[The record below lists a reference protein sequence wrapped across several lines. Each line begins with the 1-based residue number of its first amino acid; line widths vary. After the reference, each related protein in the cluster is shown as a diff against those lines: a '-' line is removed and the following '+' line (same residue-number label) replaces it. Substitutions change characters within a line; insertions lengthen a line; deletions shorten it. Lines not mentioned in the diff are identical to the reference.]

1 MHRGSINPSSHDGG
15 MTGLPLIQP
24 ETADGETADL
34 LAATQQVLGITPNL
48 AKALANS
55 PTALRAF
62 LGMSGALAGGSLPWA
77 VRERIA
83 LLAAQETS
91 CDYGLSAHAY
101 IGIRLAGLS
110 QAEVTAARKA
120 ESSEPHAAAV
130 LALAAALLRGQG
142 RITGAELA
150 AARGG
155 GLSDGQLAE
164 VVAHVALGIFTSYF
178 ANAAQ
183 IGVDW
188 PLVRHD
194 G

>member
-1 MHRGSINPSSHDGG
+1 

-24 ETADGETADL
+24 ETAGGETADL

-48 AKALANS
+48 ARALANS
-55 PTALRAF
+55 PAALRAF

-83 LLAAQETS
+83 LLVAQETG

-110 QAEVTAARKA
+110 QAEVTAARKGEA
-120 ESSEPHAAAV
+120 SEPQAAAA
-130 LALAAALLRGQG
+130 LALAAALLRGRG
-142 RITGAELA
+142 RITDAELT
-150 AARGG
+150 AARGDR
-155 GLSDGQLAE
+155 LSDAQFAE
-164 VVAHVALGIFTSYF
+164 VIGHVALGIFTSYF

-183 IGVDW
+183 VSVDW
-188 PLVRHD
+188 PLVRHN